1 MLDKAGV
8 EFGCKA
14 DDAGCLC
21 ANVDFT
27 YGIRDCSLETC
38 EHEAEGVINYG
49 AEYCRSKSRLILA
62 PSPTLVHPLTMP
74 TDEGGVVITTA
85 SADPS
90 AGTTAVTPVTGSSG
104 LTETSVGSPENTSNT
119 SGSSSSPDATSET
132 ASGATTG
139 IDDDDSTG
147 DDEEGGVARNTAIPA
162 DLLAAVGIAA
172 ILI

>member
-1 MLDKAGV
+1 MKYTAGLIMAVAAIGSSAQSFADLPECGVCLHLPTIYRSILLTECTLQKNCVKSMLDKAGV

-62 PSPTLVHPLTMP
+62 PSPTLVHPLTMS

-90 AGTTAVTPVTGSSG
+90 AVS
-104 LTETSVGSPENTSNT
+104 EISVIRFSSPEGKQNRS
-119 SGSSSSPDATSET
+119 
-132 ASGATTG
+132 
-139 IDDDDSTG
+139 
-147 DDEEGGVARNTAIPA
+147 
-162 DLLAAVGIAA
+162 
-172 ILI
+172 